1 MLSWFCRQDPALV
14 QQWLPGENPQSTWCF
29 ESQGVSPSCN
39 TPNKTPPADFGGN
52 HTEMHRSFFYMQCK
66 CMQTLDQTTFFI
78 LFPPQ
83 LYILSPLRL
92 MQMDLKEPLATV
104 LC

>member
-1 MLSWFCRQDPALV
+1 
-14 QQWLPGENPQSTWCF
+14 
-29 ESQGVSPSCN
+29 
-39 TPNKTPPADFGGN
+39 
-52 HTEMHRSFFYMQCK
+52 MHRSFFYMQCK